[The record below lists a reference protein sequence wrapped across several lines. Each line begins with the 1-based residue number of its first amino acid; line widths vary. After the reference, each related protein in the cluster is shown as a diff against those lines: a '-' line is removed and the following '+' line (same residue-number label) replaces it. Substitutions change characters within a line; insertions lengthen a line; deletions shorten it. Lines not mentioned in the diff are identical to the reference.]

1 MTNIIPFP
9 AASRAELDGGF
20 IRDDLTPS
28 KCREAFYF
36 IDLVE
41 ADGSRFCMWDG
52 NSYDEALAVLGE
64 FRRGGIATRD
74 LLRGH

>member
-1 MTNIIPFP
+1 MMNVVPFP
-9 AASRAELDGGF
+9 VPIRAELDGGF
-20 IRDDLTPS
+20 ISGGAASAGRCAP
-28 KCREAFYF
+28 RYF

-41 ADGSRFCMWDG
+41 SDGARICMWDG